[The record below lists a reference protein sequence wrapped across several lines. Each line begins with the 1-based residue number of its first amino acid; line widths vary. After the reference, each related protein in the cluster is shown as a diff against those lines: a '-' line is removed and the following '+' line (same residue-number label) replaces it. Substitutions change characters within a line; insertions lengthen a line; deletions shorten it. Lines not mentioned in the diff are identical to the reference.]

1 MDLEHLNEIHMKVL
15 KFGGTS
21 VGTSDS
27 IKKVSAIIANEAK
40 EERVIVVVSAM
51 SQVTNKL
58 LAASDLA
65 ANGDNSYKEIVKEIE
80 AKHFDAVR
88 SLISIDEQSGVI
100 ATIKVLL
107 NQLEDIL
114 SGVYL
119 VQELSPKTSD
129 FVVSFGESLSSI
141 LVSKVLDAELVDSKR
156 LILTDDQHGG
166 ASVQYDVTYKN
177 IKEYFERSSSQIFV
191 APGFVASTQA
201 GITSTLGRGG
211 SDFSAALF
219 ASGVEASEVQIWTDV
234 SGMYTAD
241 PRKVKAAFPVK
252 FASYKE
258 AMELS
263 HFGAKV
269 IYPPTI
275 LPVYKKGIPLKIKNT
290 FAPEDQGTLITASAD
305 EGMPIKG
312 ISSIDQI
319 ALASLS
325 GSGMIGIPGISARL
339 FGALARAK
347 VNIILITQAS
357 SEHSISFAI
366 VPEDIDDAV
375 DAVREEFAFE
385 IQTGKINSPRMETG
399 LSVIAL
405 VGEKMNGQV
414 NVSGKMFNT
423 LGSNGINMRAIAQ
436 GSSERNIS
444 AVIEEKDV
452 KKALNVLHENH
463 FEGSNKVLN
472 LFVVGVGNVGGE
484 LVNQIKRQQ
493 ATLQEN
499 SNIVVRVAGLA
510 NSRKMLLDESGIALD
525 DWQEQV
531 EASDLPFDKD
541 ELVAQ
546 IAQMNLRNSVFVDC
560 TANYEIAS
568 VYKTALSKNI
578 NVVTANKIACSSD
591 YDLYQELK
599 NICLKNNVKFL
610 YETNVGAG
618 LPVIGTINDLVHSGD
633 RIQKIEATVS
643 GSLNFI
649 FNTYNGENTFH
660 DVVMQ
665 AKTEGYTE
673 PDPRIDLSGV
683 DVKRK
688 ILILIREAGIKME
701 FDDIEV
707 KDILP
712 KACFEVES
720 VEDFFNVL
728 SNDEATFRAM
738 VNEAQAENRKLRV
751 IAKFEN
757 GKATVELQ
765 AVDSSHPFYNL
776 QGTDNTVALYTDRYV
791 AQPMVIQGAG
801 AGAGVT
807 AAGVFADIVRIA
819 NY

>member
-1 MDLEHLNEIHMKVL
+1 MKVL

-27 IKKVSAIIANEAK
+27 IKKVAAIVANAAK
-40 EERVIVVVSAM
+40 DERVIVVVSAM

-58 LAASDLA
+58 LTASGLA
-65 ANGDNSYKEIVKEIE
+65 ANGDESYKEISKEIE
-80 AKHFDAVR
+80 SKHFDAIRELVP
-88 SLISIDEQSGVI
+88 IDHQSGVI
-100 ATIKVLL
+100 ANIKVLL
-107 NQLEDIL
+107 NQLDDIL
-114 SGVYL
+114 NGVYL

-141 LVSKVLDAELVDSKR
+141 IVSKALNAELADSR
-156 LILTDDQHGG
+156 NLIITNAEYGG
-166 ASVQYDVTYKN
+166 AKVIYDTTYKK
-177 IKEYFERSSSQIFV
+177 IKQFFEASSSQVFV
-191 APGFVASTQA
+191 APGFVASTEE

-211 SDFSAALF
+211 SDFSAALY
-219 ASGVEASEVQIWTDV
+219 ASGVDASELQIWTDV

-312 ISSIDQI
+312 ISSIDKI

-325 GSGMIGIPGISARL
+325 GSGMIGIPGTSARL
-339 FGALARAK
+339 FGALSRAK

-366 VPEDIDDAV
+366 APEDIDLAV
-375 DAVREEFAFE
+375 DAVKEEFIFE
-385 IQTGKINSPRMETG
+385 IQTGKINSPRVETG

-405 VGEKMNGQV
+405 VGEKMSGQV

-423 LGSNGINMRAIAQ
+423 LGSNGVNLRAIAQ

-472 LFVVGVGNVGGE
+472 LFIVGVGNVGGT
-484 LVNQIKRQQ
+484 LVEQIKRQQ
-493 ATLQEN
+493 QILQEN
-499 SNIVVRVAGLA
+499 SNIVVRVTGLA
-510 NSRKMLLDESGIALD
+510 NSRKMFLDPQGIDLD
-525 DWQEQV
+525 RWQEKV
-531 EASDLPFDKD
+531 DVFNDVFDKD
-541 ELVAQ
+541 TLIEQISEL
-546 IAQMNLRNSVFVDC
+546 NLRNAVFVDC
-560 TANYEIAS
+560 TANYDIAS
-568 VYKTALSKNI
+568 VYKKALSNNI

-591 YDLYQELK
+591 YELYQELK
-599 NICLKNNVKFL
+599 AICLKNNVKFL

-633 RIQKIEATVS
+633 RIKKIEATVS

-649 FNTYNGENTFH
+649 FNTYDGKNTFH

-665 AKTEGYTE
+665 AKSEGYTE

-688 ILILIREAGIKME
+688 ILILVREAGIKME

-712 KACFEVES
+712 KACFDVES
-720 VEDFFNVL
+720 VDDFFEVL
-728 SNDEATFRAM
+728 KNDELIFQKM
-738 VNEAQAENRKLRV
+738 VGDAQAETRKLRV
-751 IAKFEN
+751 IAKFED
-757 GKATVELQ
+757 GKASVELQ

-791 AQPMVIQGAG
+791 SQPMVIQGAG

>member
-1 MDLEHLNEIHMKVL
+1 MKVL

-21 VGTSDS
+21 VGTAES
-27 IKKVSAIIANEAK
+27 IKKVKDIIANEAK
-40 EERVIVVVSAM
+40 DDRVIVVVSAM
-51 SQVTNKL
+51 TQVTNKL
-58 LAASDLA
+58 LAASQLA
-65 ANGDNSYKEIVKEIE
+65 ENGDESYKEIIKEIE
-80 AKHFDAVR
+80 NKHFDAIRELVT
-88 SLISIDEQSGVI
+88 IDQQSGVI
-100 ATIKVLL
+100 ANVKVLL

-114 SGVYL
+114 NGVYL
-119 VQELSPKTSD
+119 VRELSPKTSD
-129 FVVSFGESLSSI
+129 CVVSFGESLSSI
-141 LVSKVLDAELVDSKR
+141 ILSKSIGAELVDSKA
-156 LILTDDQHGG
+156 LISTNTEHGG
-166 ASVQYDVTYKN
+166 ASVLYDITYKK
-177 IKEYFERSSSQIFV
+177 IQEFFQSSTSNVFV
-191 APGFVASTQA
+191 APGFVASTEE
-201 GITSTLGRGG
+201 GVTSTLGRGG
-211 SDFSAALF
+211 SDFSAALY
-219 ASGVEASEVQIWTDV
+219 AAGSDAAELQIWTDV

-241 PRKVKAAFPVK
+241 PRKVKSAFPVK

-290 FAPEDQGTLITASAD
+290 FSPEDQGTLITASAD

-312 ISSIDQI
+312 ISSIDKI

-339 FGALARAK
+339 FSALSRAK

-366 VPEDIDDAV
+366 NPEDIIIAV
-375 DAVREEFAFE
+375 DAVKEEFAFE
-385 IQTGKINSPRMETG
+385 IQTGKINSPRVETG

-405 VGEKMNGQV
+405 VGEKMSGQV

-423 LGSNGINMRAIAQ
+423 LGSNGVNMRAIAQ

-472 LFVVGVGNVGGE
+472 LFVVGVGNVGGT
-484 LVNQIKRQQ
+484 LVEQIKQQ
-493 ATLQEN
+493 QKVLQEN
-499 SNIVVRVAGLA
+499 SNIVVRVTGLA
-510 NSRKMLLDESGIALD
+510 NSKKMLLNPEGIDLD
-525 DWQEQV
+525 GWQEKV
-531 EASDLPFDKD
+531 EDSSEIFEKEALIQQIS
-541 ELVAQ
+541 EL
-546 IAQMNLRNSVFVDC
+546 NLRNSVFVDC

-568 VYKTALSKNI
+568 VYKTALENNI

-591 YDLYQELK
+591 YELYQELK
-599 NICLKNNVKFL
+599 SICLKNNVKFL

-633 RIQKIEATVS
+633 KIQKIEATVS

-649 FNTYNGENTFH
+649 FNTYDGKNTFH

-688 ILILIREAGIKME
+688 ILILVREAGIKME

-712 KACFEVES
+712 KACFEVDS
-720 VEDFFNVL
+720 VEDFFNL
-728 SNDEATFRAM
+728 LKNDEPTFQEM
-738 VNEAQAENRKLRV
+738 VGNAQSEGRKLRV
-751 IAKFEN
+751 IAKYED

-765 AVDSSHPFYNL
+765 AVDSTHPFYNL

-791 AQPMVIQGAG
+791 SQPMVIQGAG

>member
-1 MDLEHLNEIHMKVL
+1 MKVL

-21 VGTSDS
+21 VGTANS
-27 IKKVSAIIANEAK
+27 IKKVKEIISNESTK
-40 EERVIVVVSAM
+40 DNVIVVVSAM
-51 SQVTNKL
+51 TQVTNNL
-58 LAASDLA
+58 LFASNLAAD
-65 ANGDNSYKEIVKEIE
+65 GDETYKELVKEIE
-80 AKHFDAVR
+80 NKHFDTIR
-88 SLISIDEQSGVI
+88 ELISIDQQSSVI

-114 SGVYL
+114 NGVYL
-119 VQELSPKTSD
+119 VRELSPKTSD
-129 FVVSFGESLSSI
+129 YIVSFGESLSSI
-141 LVSKVLDAELVDSKR
+141 IISQTIGAELIDSKS
-156 LILTDDQHGG
+156 IIVTNNEHGG
-166 ASVQYDVTYKN
+166 ATVIIEKTYENIQNFLQSKN
-177 IKEYFERSSSQIFV
+177 SKVFV
-191 APGFVASTQA
+191 APGFVSSAENGVT
-201 GITSTLGRGG
+201 TNLGRGG

-219 ASGVEASEVQIWTDV
+219 AAGSNALELQIWTDV

-290 FAPEDQGTLITASAD
+290 FAPEDQGTLVTASAD

-312 ISSIDQI
+312 ISSIDKI

-339 FGALARAK
+339 FGALSKAK
-347 VNIILITQAS
+347 VNVILITQGS

-366 VPEDIDDAV
+366 SPSDINIAV
-375 DAVREEFAFE
+375 ASVKDEFYFE
-385 IQTGKINSPRMETG
+385 IQTGKINSPRVETG

-405 VGEKMNGQV
+405 VGEKMSGQV

-423 LGSNGINMRAIAQ
+423 LGSNGVNIRAIAQ

-472 LFVVGVGNVGGE
+472 LFVVGVGNVGGT
-484 LVNQIKRQQ
+484 LVEQVKQQ
-493 ATLQEN
+493 QKVLQEN
-499 SNIVVRVAGLA
+499 SNIVVRVTGLA
-510 NSRKMLLDESGIALD
+510 NSKKMLLDPEGINLDGWQNKVEDSSQDFQKEALI
-525 DWQEQV
+525 QQIT
-531 EASDLPFDKD
+531 
-541 ELVAQ
+541 EL
-546 IAQMNLRNSVFVDC
+546 NLRNSVFVDC

-568 VYKTALSKNI
+568 VYKIALENNI

-591 YDLYQELK
+591 YESYQELK
-599 NICLKNNVKFL
+599 AICLKNNVKFL

-633 RIQKIEATVS
+633 KIQKIEATVS

-649 FNTYNGENTFH
+649 FNTYDGKNTFH

-688 ILILIREAGIKME
+688 ILILVREAGIKME

-712 KACFEVES
+712 KACFEVDS
-720 VEDFFNVL
+720 VEDFFDLL
-728 SNDEATFRAM
+728 SNDESTFQEM
-738 VNEAQAENRKLRV
+738 VGNAQSEARKLRV
-751 IAKFEN
+751 IARYED

-765 AVDSSHPFYNL
+765 AVDSNHPFYNL

-791 AQPMVIQGAG
+791 SQPMVIQGAG

>member
-1 MDLEHLNEIHMKVL
+1 MKVL

-21 VGTSDS
+21 VGTAKS
-27 IKKVSAIIANEAK
+27 IKKVKDIIANEAK
-40 EERVIVVVSAM
+40 SDRIIVVVSAM

-58 LAASDLA
+58 LVASELA
-65 ANGDNSYKEIVKEIE
+65 AGGDDSYKEIIREIE
-80 AKHFDAVR
+80 HKHFEAIRELVE
-88 SLISIDEQSGVI
+88 IDQQSGVI
-100 ATIKVLL
+100 ANVKVLL

-114 SGVYL
+114 NGVYL
-119 VQELSPKTSD
+119 VRELSSKTSD
-129 FVVSFGESLSSI
+129 YILSFGESLSSI
-141 LVSKVLDAELVDSKR
+141 LLSKSIGAELVDSKS
-156 LILTDDQHGG
+156 LISTNTEHGE
-166 ASVQYDVTYKN
+166 ATVLFDKTYKN
-177 IKEYFERSSSQIFV
+177 IHEFFESSNSNVFV
-191 APGFVASTQA
+191 APGFIASTEE
-201 GITSTLGRGG
+201 GVTSTLGRGG
-211 SDFSAALF
+211 SDFSAALY
-219 ASGVEASEVQIWTDV
+219 AAGSNAVELQIWTDV

-241 PRKVKAAFPVK
+241 PRKVKSAFPVK

-275 LPVYKKGIPLKIKNT
+275 LPVYKKGIPIKIKNT
-290 FAPEDQGTLITASAD
+290 FAPEEQGTLITSSAD

-312 ISSIDQI
+312 ISSIDKI

-339 FGALARAK
+339 FGALSRAK
-347 VNIILITQAS
+347 VNVILITQAS

-366 VPEDIDDAV
+366 SPDDINNAV
-375 DAVREEFAFE
+375 DAVQEEFVFE
-385 IQTGKINSPRMETG
+385 IQTGKINSPRVETG

-405 VGEKMNGQV
+405 VGEKMSGQV

-423 LGSNGINMRAIAQ
+423 LGSNGVNIRAIAQ

-472 LFVVGVGNVGGE
+472 LFVVGVGNVGGT
-484 LVNQIKRQQ
+484 LVDQIKHQQ
-493 ATLQEN
+493 KVLQEY
-499 SNIVVRVAGLA
+499 SNIVIRVAGLA
-510 NSRKMLLDESGIALD
+510 NSKKMFLDSDGIDLEG
-525 DWQEQV
+525 WQEKV
-531 EASDLPFDKD
+531 EGSSDVFQKESLIKRIT
-541 ELVAQ
+541 EL
-546 IAQMNLRNSVFVDC
+546 NLRNSVLVDC
-560 TANYEIAS
+560 TANYEIAA
-568 VYKTALSKNI
+568 VYKTALENNI

-591 YDLYQELK
+591 YDLYQDLK
-599 NICLKNNVKFL
+599 AICLKNNVKFL

-649 FNTYNGENTFH
+649 FNTYDGHNTFH

-688 ILILIREAGIKME
+688 ILILVREAGIKME
-701 FDDIEV
+701 FDEIEV
-707 KDILP
+707 KEILP
-712 KACFEVES
+712 KACFEVDT
-720 VEDFFNVL
+720 VEDFFRSL
-728 SNDEATFRAM
+728 KNDESIFQKM
-738 VNEAQAENRKLRV
+738 VRDAQSEDRKLRV
-751 IAKFEN
+751 IAKYEDGN
-757 GKATVELQ
+757 ASVELQ
-765 AVDSSHPFYNL
+765 AVDSTHPFYNL

-791 AQPMVIQGAG
+791 SQPMVIQGAG

>member
-1 MDLEHLNEIHMKVL
+1 MKVL

-27 IKKVSAIIANEAK
+27 IKKVAAIVADAAK
-40 EERVIVVVSAM
+40 DERVIVVVSAM

-58 LAASDLA
+58 LTASGLA
-65 ANGDNSYKEIVKEIE
+65 ANGDESYKGISKEIE
-80 AKHFDAVR
+80 SKHFNAIRELVP
-88 SLISIDEQSGVI
+88 IDHQSGVI
-100 ATIKVLL
+100 ANIKVLL
-107 NQLEDIL
+107 NQLDDIL
-114 SGVYL
+114 NGVYL

-141 LVSKVLDAELVDSKR
+141 IVSKALNAELADSR
-156 LILTDDQHGG
+156 NLIITNAEHGG
-166 ASVQYDVTYKN
+166 AKVIYDTTYKK
-177 IKEYFERSSSQIFV
+177 IKQFFEASSSQVFV
-191 APGFVASTQA
+191 APGFVASTED

-211 SDFSAALF
+211 SDFSAALY
-219 ASGVEASEVQIWTDV
+219 ASGVDASELQIWTDV

-312 ISSIDQI
+312 ISSIDKI

-325 GSGMIGIPGISARL
+325 GSGMIGIPGTSARL
-339 FGALARAK
+339 FGALSRAK

-366 VPEDIDDAV
+366 APEDIDLAV
-375 DAVREEFAFE
+375 DAVKEEFIFE
-385 IQTGKINSPRMETG
+385 IQTGKINSPRVETG

-405 VGEKMNGQV
+405 VGEKMSGQV

-423 LGSNGINMRAIAQ
+423 LGSNGVNLRAIAQ

-472 LFVVGVGNVGGE
+472 LFIVGVGNVGGT
-484 LVNQIKRQQ
+484 LVEQIKQQ
-493 ATLQEN
+493 QQILQEN
-499 SNIVVRVAGLA
+499 SNIVVRVTGLA
-510 NSRKMLLDESGIALD
+510 NSRKMLLDPQGIDLD
-525 DWQEQV
+525 GWQEKV
-531 EASDLPFDKD
+531 DASNDIFDKD
-541 ELVAQ
+541 TLIEQISEL
-546 IAQMNLRNSVFVDC
+546 NLRNAVFVDC
-560 TANYEIAS
+560 TANYDIAS
-568 VYKTALSKNI
+568 VYKKALSNNI

-591 YDLYQELK
+591 YELYKELK
-599 NICLKNNVKFL
+599 AICLKNNVKFL

-633 RIQKIEATVS
+633 RIKKIEATVS

-649 FNTYNGENTFH
+649 FNTYDGNNTFH

-665 AKTEGYTE
+665 AKSEGYTE

-688 ILILIREAGIKME
+688 ILILVREAGIKME

-712 KACFEVES
+712 KACFDVES
-720 VEDFFNVL
+720 VDDFFEVL
-728 SNDEATFRAM
+728 KNDELIFQKM
-738 VNEAQAENRKLRV
+738 VGDAQAETRKLRV
-751 IAKFEN
+751 IAKFED
-757 GKATVELQ
+757 GKASVELQ

-791 AQPMVIQGAG
+791 SQPMVIQGAG

>member
-1 MDLEHLNEIHMKVL
+1 MKVL

-21 VGTSDS
+21 VGTANS
-27 IKKVSAIIANEAK
+27 IKKVRSIIVNESIND
-40 EERVIVVVSAM
+40 RVIVVVSAM
-51 SQVTNKL
+51 TQVTNKL
-58 LAASDLA
+58 LAASSLA
-65 ANGDNSYKEIVKEIE
+65 ADGDEAYKKTIQEVEN
-80 AKHFDAVR
+80 KHFDTIRELVA
-88 SLISIDEQSGVI
+88 IDQQSGVI

-114 SGVYL
+114 NGVFL
-119 VQELSPKTSD
+119 VRELSPKTSD
-129 FVVSFGESLSSI
+129 YIVSFGESLSSI
-141 LVSKVLDAELVDSKR
+141 IISKAIGADLVDSKS
-156 LILTDDQHGG
+156 LILTNNEHGG
-166 ASVQYDVTYKN
+166 ASVLYEKTYEKIKN
-177 IKEYFERSSSQIFV
+177 FFESNNSNVFV
-191 APGFVASTQA
+191 APGFVASTE
-201 GITSTLGRGG
+201 GGVTSTLGRGG

-219 ASGVEASEVQIWTDV
+219 AAGSNAAELQIWTDV
-234 SGMYTAD
+234 SGMFTAD
-241 PRKVKAAFPVK
+241 PRKVKSAFPVK

-269 IYPPTI
+269 IYPPSI

-290 FAPEDQGTLITASAD
+290 FAPEDQGTLITESAD

-312 ISSIDQI
+312 ISSIDKI

-339 FGALARAK
+339 FSALSRAK

-366 VPEDIDDAV
+366 SPDDISVAV
-375 DAVREEFAFE
+375 DAVKEEFIFE
-385 IQTGKINSPRMETG
+385 IQTGKINTPRVETG

-405 VGEKMNGQV
+405 VGEKMSGQV

-423 LGSNGINMRAIAQ
+423 LGSNGVNIRAIAQ

-444 AVIEEKDV
+444 AVIEEKHV

-472 LFVVGVGNVGGE
+472 LFVVGVGNVGGT
-484 LVNQIKRQQ
+484 LVDQIKQQ
-493 ATLQEN
+493 QKVLQEN
-499 SNIVVRVAGLA
+499 SNIVVRVTGLA
-510 NSRKMLLDESGIALD
+510 NSKKMLLDAEGIDLD
-525 DWQEQV
+525 SWQNKV
-531 EASDLPFDKD
+531 DTASEVFQKEVLIK
-541 ELVAQ
+541 Q
-546 IAQMNLRNSVFVDC
+546 IAELNLRNSVFVDC

-568 VYKTALSKNI
+568 VYKTALENNI

-599 NICLKNNVKFL
+599 AICLKNNVKFL

-618 LPVIGTINDLVHSGD
+618 LPVIGTINDLVNSGD

-649 FNTYNGENTFH
+649 FNTYDGKNTFH
-660 DVVMQ
+660 DVVKD
-665 AKTEGYTE
+665 AKKEGYTE

-688 ILILIREAGIKME
+688 ILILVREAGIKME
-701 FDDIEV
+701 FDEIEV

-712 KACFEVES
+712 KAFFEVET
-720 VEDFFNVL
+720 VEDFFEL
-728 SNDEATFRAM
+728 LKNDEATFREM
-738 VNEAQAENRKLRV
+738 VGNAQLEQKKLIV
-751 IAKFEN
+751 IAKYEN
-757 GKATVELQ
+757 GKATVELE

-776 QGTDNTVALYTDRYV
+776 QGTDNTVALYTNRYIS
-791 AQPMVIQGAG
+791 QPMVIQGAG

>member
-1 MDLEHLNEIHMKVL
+1 MKVL

-21 VGTSDS
+21 VGTADS
-27 IKKVSAIIANEAK
+27 IKQVAKIVEQESKNE
-40 EERVIVVVSAM
+40 RIIVVVSAM

-58 LAASDLA
+58 LNASSLA
-65 ANGDNSYKEIVKEIE
+65 AAGDESYKNILKEIE
-80 AKHFDAVR
+80 EKHFEAVR
-88 SLISIDEQSGVI
+88 SLVAIDHQSGVI
-100 ATIKVLL
+100 ANVKVLL
-107 NQLEDIL
+107 NQLEDVL
-114 SGVYL
+114 TGVFL
-119 VQELSPKTSD
+119 VQELSAKTSD
-129 FVVSFGESLSSI
+129 FVVSFGEQLSSI
-141 LVSKVLDAELVDSKR
+141 LVSNALQAELVDSR
-156 LILTDDQHGG
+156 SLIKTDEVFGG
-166 ASVQYDVTYKN
+166 ANVLLDVTYKN
-177 IKEYFERSSSQIFV
+177 IHHFFETGAEQVYV
-191 APGFVASTQA
+191 APGFVASTEK
-201 GITSTLGRGG
+201 GVTSTLGRGG
-211 SDFSAALF
+211 SDYTAALY
-219 ASGVEASEVQIWTDV
+219 AAATKASELQIWTDV
-234 SGMYTAD
+234 SGMMTAD

-275 LPVYKKGIPLKIKNT
+275 LPVYKQGIPLKIKNT
-290 FAPEDQGTLITASAD
+290 FAPEDPGTLITASAD

-312 ISSIDQI
+312 ISSIDEI

-339 FGALARAK
+339 FSALSRAH

-366 VPEDIDDAV
+366 SPNDVETAV
-375 DAVREEFAFE
+375 QAVQDEFMFE
-385 IQTGKINSPRMETG
+385 IQTGKINSPRVETG
-399 LSVIAL
+399 LSIIAL
-405 VGEKMNGQV
+405 VGEKMSGQV

-423 LGSNGINMRAIAQ
+423 LGSNGINIRAIAQ

-444 AVIEEKDV
+444 AVIEAKDV
-452 KKALNVLHENH
+452 EKALNVLHENH

-472 LFVVGVGNVGGE
+472 VFVVGVGNVGGT
-484 LVNQIKRQQ
+484 LVEQLKQQ
-493 ATLQEN
+493 QEVLMQN
-499 SNIVVRVAGLA
+499 AHIDIRVCGLA
-510 NSRKMLLDESGIALD
+510 NSRKMLLQPEGINLMNWESD
-525 DWQEQV
+525 V
-531 EASDLPFDKD
+531 EESDLDFDKD
-541 ELVAQ
+541 ALVDA
-546 IAQMNLRNSVFVDC
+546 MSDLNLRNSVFVDC
-560 TANYEIAS
+560 TANYDIAS
-568 VYKTALSKNI
+568 VYKKALSKNI

-599 NICLKNNVKFL
+599 RICLKNNVKFL

-633 RIQKIEATVS
+633 RIRKIEATVS

-688 ILILIREAGIKME
+688 ILILVREAGIKME
-701 FDDIEV
+701 FDDIVV

-712 KACFEVES
+712 KACFEVDTVDE
-720 VEDFFNVL
+720 FFAVL
-728 SNDEATFRAM
+728 KKDEAIFRKM
-738 VNEAQAENRKLRV
+738 VTDAQAEKRKLRV
-751 IAKFEN
+751 IAKFED
-757 GKATVELQ
+757 GEASVELQ
-765 AVDSSHPFYNL
+765 AVDASHPFYNL

-819 NY
+819 NF

>member
-1 MDLEHLNEIHMKVL
+1 MKVL

-21 VGTSDS
+21 VGTADS

-141 LVSKVLDAELVDSKR
+141 LVSKVLDSELVDSKR

>member
-1 MDLEHLNEIHMKVL
+1 MKVL

-21 VGTSDS
+21 VGTADS

-166 ASVQYDVTYKN
+166 ALVQYDVTYKN

-728 SNDEATFRAM
+728 SNDEASFRAM

>member
-1 MDLEHLNEIHMKVL
+1 MKVL

-166 ASVQYDVTYKN
+166 ALVQYDVTYKN

-385 IQTGKINSPRMETG
+385 IQTGKINVSNADLNFFSKFIKEFSKDMPFFYG
-399 LSVIAL
+399 LFSI
-405 VGEKMNGQV
+405 
-414 NVSGKMFNT
+414 MFAIL
-423 LGSNGINMRAIAQ
+423 LGIGAAFIR
-436 GSSERNIS
+436 R
-444 AVIEEKDV
+444 
-452 KKALNVLHENH
+452 
-463 FEGSNKVLN
+463 F
-472 LFVVGVGNVGGE
+472 
-484 LVNQIKRQQ
+484 
-493 ATLQEN
+493 
-499 SNIVVRVAGLA
+499 
-510 NSRKMLLDESGIALD
+510 
-525 DWQEQV
+525 
-531 EASDLPFDKD
+531 AS
-541 ELVAQ
+541 
-546 IAQMNLRNSVFVDC
+546 NLRKQYFN
-560 TANYEIAS
+560 
-568 VYKTALSKNI
+568 KTAK
-578 NVVTANKIACSSD
+578 
-591 YDLYQELK
+591 
-599 NICLKNNVKFL
+599 
-610 YETNVGAG
+610 
-618 LPVIGTINDLVHSGD
+618 
-633 RIQKIEATVS
+633 
-643 GSLNFI
+643 
-649 FNTYNGENTFH
+649 
-660 DVVMQ
+660 
-665 AKTEGYTE
+665 
-673 PDPRIDLSGV
+673 
-683 DVKRK
+683 
-688 ILILIREAGIKME
+688 
-701 FDDIEV
+701 
-707 KDILP
+707 
-712 KACFEVES
+712 
-720 VEDFFNVL
+720 
-728 SNDEATFRAM
+728 
-738 VNEAQAENRKLRV
+738 
-751 IAKFEN
+751 
-757 GKATVELQ
+757 
-765 AVDSSHPFYNL
+765 
-776 QGTDNTVALYTDRYV
+776 
-791 AQPMVIQGAG
+791 
-801 AGAGVT
+801 
-807 AAGVFADIVRIA
+807 
-819 NY
+819 

>member
-633 RIQKIEATVS
+633 E
-643 GSLNFI
+643 
-649 FNTYNGENTFH
+649 
-660 DVVMQ
+660 
-665 AKTEGYTE
+665 
-673 PDPRIDLSGV
+673 
-683 DVKRK
+683 
-688 ILILIREAGIKME
+688 
-701 FDDIEV
+701 
-707 KDILP
+707 
-712 KACFEVES
+712 
-720 VEDFFNVL
+720 
-728 SNDEATFRAM
+728 
-738 VNEAQAENRKLRV
+738 
-751 IAKFEN
+751 
-757 GKATVELQ
+757 
-765 AVDSSHPFYNL
+765 
-776 QGTDNTVALYTDRYV
+776 
-791 AQPMVIQGAG
+791 
-801 AGAGVT
+801 
-807 AAGVFADIVRIA
+807 
-819 NY
+819 

>member
-1 MDLEHLNEIHMKVL
+1 MRVL

-21 VGTSDS
+21 VGTA
-27 IKKVSAIIANEAK
+27 SAIQQVSKIVEQEAK
-40 EERVIVVVSAM
+40 TERVIVVVSAM
-51 SQVTNKL
+51 SQVTNRL
-58 LAASDLA
+58 LEASDLA
-65 ANGDNSYKEIVKEIE
+65 ANGDESYKEIIKAIEI
-80 AKHFDAVR
+80 KHFDAIRELVA
-88 SLISIDEQSGVI
+88 IDQQSGVI
-100 ATIKVLL
+100 ANVKVLL
-107 NQLEDIL
+107 NQLEDVL
-114 SGVYL
+114 NGVFL
-119 VQELSPKTSD
+119 VRELSPKTSD
-129 FVVSFGESLSSI
+129 FVVSFGEQLSSL
-141 LVSKVLDAELVDSKR
+141 LVSNAMGAELVDSR
-156 LILTDDQHGG
+156 QLIKTDTVYGG
-166 ASVQYDVTYKN
+166 ASVLLDETYAN
-177 IKEYFERSSSQIFV
+177 IKHFFEANEANVFV
-191 APGFVASTQA
+191 APGFVASTSE
-201 GITSTLGRGG
+201 GVTSTLGRGG
-211 SDFSAALF
+211 SDYSAALY
-219 ASGVEASEVQIWTDV
+219 AAGVEASELQIWTDV
-234 SGMYTAD
+234 SGMMTAD
-241 PRKVKAAFPVK
+241 PRKVKSAFPVK

-275 LPVYKKGIPLKIKNT
+275 LPVYKRGIPLKIKNT
-290 FAPEDQGTLITASAD
+290 FAPDDQGTLITASAD

-312 ISSIDQI
+312 ISSIDKI

-325 GSGMIGIPGISARL
+325 GSGMIGIPGTSARL
-339 FGALARAK
+339 FGALSRAK

-366 VPEDIDDAV
+366 NPDDIEIAV
-375 DAVREEFAFE
+375 NAVKDEFAFE
-385 IQTGKINSPRMETG
+385 IQTGKINSPRVETG

-405 VGEKMNGQV
+405 VGEKMSGQV

-423 LGSNGINMRAIAQ
+423 LGSNGVNIRAIAQ

-452 KKALNVLHENH
+452 SKALNVLHENH

-472 LFVVGVGNVGGE
+472 LFVVGVGNVGGT
-484 LVNQIKRQQ
+484 LVEQIKQQ
-493 ATLQEN
+493 QSVLLEN
-499 SNIVVRVAGLA
+499 SHIDIRVAGLA
-510 NSRKMLLDESGIALD
+510 NSRKMLLNEDGVDLG
-525 DWQEQV
+525 DWQNQV
-531 EASDLPFDKD
+531 EASEEVFDKD
-541 ELVAQ
+541 ALIKRIKEL
-546 IAQMNLRNSVFVDC
+546 NLRNAVLVDC

-568 VYKTALSKNI
+568 IYKSALSNNI

-591 YDLYQELK
+591 YASYQELK
-599 NICLKNNVKFL
+599 TICLKNNVKFL

-633 RIQKIEATVS
+633 RIRKIEATVS
-643 GSLNFI
+643 GSLNYI
-649 FNTYNGENTFH
+649 FNTYDGTNTFH
-660 DVVMQ
+660 DVVME

-707 KDILP
+707 KDIIP

-720 VEDFFNVL
+720 VEDFFGVL
-728 SNDEATFRAM
+728 KNDEATFKAM
-738 VNEAQAENRKLRV
+738 LDEAQSVNKKLRV

-757 GKATVELQ
+757 GKAFVELV
-765 AVDSSHPFYNL
+765 AVDSTHPFYNL

>member
-1 MDLEHLNEIHMKVL
+1 MKVL

-21 VGTSDS
+21 VGTANS
-27 IKKVSAIIANEAK
+27 IKKVKEIISNESTK
-40 EERVIVVVSAM
+40 DNVIVVVSAM
-51 SQVTNKL
+51 TQVTNKL
-58 LAASDLA
+58 LFASNLA
-65 ANGDNSYKEIVKEIE
+65 ADGDETYKELIKEIE
-80 AKHFDAVR
+80 NKHFDTIR
-88 SLISIDEQSGVI
+88 ELISIDQQSSVI

-114 SGVYL
+114 NGVYL
-119 VQELSPKTSD
+119 VRELSPKTSD
-129 FVVSFGESLSSI
+129 YIVSFGESLSSI
-141 LVSKVLDAELVDSKR
+141 IISQTIGAELIDSKS
-156 LILTDDQHGG
+156 IIVTNNEHGG
-166 ASVQYDVTYKN
+166 ATVIIEKTYENIQNFLQSKN
-177 IKEYFERSSSQIFV
+177 SKVFV
-191 APGFVASTQA
+191 APGFVSSAENGVT
-201 GITSTLGRGG
+201 TNLGRGG

-219 ASGVEASEVQIWTDV
+219 AAGSNALELQIWTDV

-290 FAPEDQGTLITASAD
+290 FAPEDQGTLVTASAD

-312 ISSIDQI
+312 ISSIDKI

-339 FGALARAK
+339 FGALSKAK
-347 VNIILITQAS
+347 VNVILITQGS

-366 VPEDIDDAV
+366 SPSDINIAV
-375 DAVREEFAFE
+375 ASVKDEFYFE
-385 IQTGKINSPRMETG
+385 IQTGKINSPRVETG

-405 VGEKMNGQV
+405 VGEKMSGQV

-423 LGSNGINMRAIAQ
+423 LGSNGVNIRAIAQ

-472 LFVVGVGNVGGE
+472 LFVVGVGNVGGT
-484 LVNQIKRQQ
+484 LVEQVKQQ
-493 ATLQEN
+493 QKVLQEN
-499 SNIVVRVAGLA
+499 SNIVVRVTGLA
-510 NSRKMLLDESGIALD
+510 NSKKMLLDPEGINLDGWQNKVEDSSQDFQKEALI
-525 DWQEQV
+525 QQIT
-531 EASDLPFDKD
+531 
-541 ELVAQ
+541 EL
-546 IAQMNLRNSVFVDC
+546 NLRNSVFVDC

-568 VYKTALSKNI
+568 VYKIALENNI

-591 YDLYQELK
+591 YESYQELK
-599 NICLKNNVKFL
+599 AICLKNNVKFL

-633 RIQKIEATVS
+633 KIQKIEATVS

-649 FNTYNGENTFH
+649 FNTYDGKNTFH

-688 ILILIREAGIKME
+688 ILILVREAGIKME

-712 KACFEVES
+712 KACFEVDS
-720 VEDFFNVL
+720 VEDFFDLL
-728 SNDEATFRAM
+728 SNDESTFQEM
-738 VNEAQAENRKLRV
+738 VGNAQSEARKLRV
-751 IAKFEN
+751 IARYED

-765 AVDSSHPFYNL
+765 AVDSNHPFYNL

-791 AQPMVIQGAG
+791 SQPMVIQGAG

>member
-1 MDLEHLNEIHMKVL
+1 MKVL

-21 VGTSDS
+21 VGTANS
-27 IKKVSAIIANEAK
+27 IKKVKEIISNESTK
-40 EERVIVVVSAM
+40 DNVIVVVSAM
-51 SQVTNKL
+51 TQVTNNL
-58 LAASDLA
+58 LFASNLAAD
-65 ANGDNSYKEIVKEIE
+65 GDETYKELIKEIE
-80 AKHFDAVR
+80 NKHFDTIR
-88 SLISIDEQSGVI
+88 ELISIDQQSSVI

-114 SGVYL
+114 NGVYL
-119 VQELSPKTSD
+119 VRELSPKTSD
-129 FVVSFGESLSSI
+129 YIASFGEFLSSI
-141 LVSKVLDAELVDSKR
+141 IISQTIGAELIDSKS
-156 LILTDDQHGG
+156 IIVTNNEHGG
-166 ASVQYDVTYKN
+166 ATVIIEKTYENIQNFLQSKN
-177 IKEYFERSSSQIFV
+177 SKVFV
-191 APGFVASTQA
+191 APGFVSSAENGVT
-201 GITSTLGRGG
+201 TNLGRGG

-219 ASGVEASEVQIWTDV
+219 AAGSNALELQIWTDV

-290 FAPEDQGTLITASAD
+290 FAPEDQGTLVTASAD

-312 ISSIDQI
+312 ISSIDKI

-339 FGALARAK
+339 FGALSKAK
-347 VNIILITQAS
+347 VNVILITQGS

-366 VPEDIDDAV
+366 SPSDINIAV
-375 DAVREEFAFE
+375 ASVKDEFYFE
-385 IQTGKINSPRMETG
+385 IQTGKINSPRVETG

-405 VGEKMNGQV
+405 VGEKMSGQV

-423 LGSNGINMRAIAQ
+423 LGSNGVNIRAIAQ

-472 LFVVGVGNVGGE
+472 LFVVGVGNVGGT
-484 LVNQIKRQQ
+484 LVEQVKQQ
-493 ATLQEN
+493 QKVLQEN
-499 SNIVVRVAGLA
+499 SNIVVRVTGLA
-510 NSRKMLLDESGIALD
+510 NSKKMLLHPEGINLDGWQNKVEDSSQDFQKEALI
-525 DWQEQV
+525 QQIT
-531 EASDLPFDKD
+531 
-541 ELVAQ
+541 EL
-546 IAQMNLRNSVFVDC
+546 NLRNSVFVDC

-568 VYKTALSKNI
+568 VYKIALENNI

-591 YDLYQELK
+591 YESYQELK
-599 NICLKNNVKFL
+599 AICLKNNVNFL

-633 RIQKIEATVS
+633 KIQKIEATVS

-649 FNTYNGENTFH
+649 FNTYDGKNTFH

-688 ILILIREAGIKME
+688 ILILVREAGIKME

-712 KACFEVES
+712 KACFEVDS
-720 VEDFFNVL
+720 VEDFFDLL
-728 SNDEATFRAM
+728 SNDESTFQEM
-738 VNEAQAENRKLRV
+738 VGNAQSEARKLRV
-751 IAKFEN
+751 IARYED

-765 AVDSSHPFYNL
+765 AVDSNHPFYNL

-791 AQPMVIQGAG
+791 SQPMVIQGAG

>member
-1 MDLEHLNEIHMKVL
+1 MKVL

-27 IKKVSAIIANEAK
+27 IKKVAAIVANAAK
-40 EERVIVVVSAM
+40 DERVIVVVSAM

-58 LAASDLA
+58 LTASGLA
-65 ANGDNSYKEIVKEIE
+65 ANGDESYKEISKEIE
-80 AKHFDAVR
+80 SKHFDAIRELVP
-88 SLISIDEQSGVI
+88 IDHQSGVI
-100 ATIKVLL
+100 ANIKVLL
-107 NQLEDIL
+107 NQLDDIL
-114 SGVYL
+114 NGVYL

-141 LVSKVLDAELVDSKR
+141 IVSKALNAELADSR
-156 LILTDDQHGG
+156 NLIITNAEYGG
-166 ASVQYDVTYKN
+166 AKVIYDTTYKK
-177 IKEYFERSSSQIFV
+177 IKQFFEASSSQVFV
-191 APGFVASTQA
+191 APGFVASTEE

-211 SDFSAALF
+211 SDFSAALY
-219 ASGVEASEVQIWTDV
+219 ASGVDASELQIWTDV

-312 ISSIDQI
+312 ISSIDKI

-325 GSGMIGIPGISARL
+325 GSGMIGIPGTSARL
-339 FGALARAK
+339 FGALSRAK

-366 VPEDIDDAV
+366 APEDIDLAV
-375 DAVREEFAFE
+375 DAVKEEFIFE
-385 IQTGKINSPRMETG
+385 IQTGKINSPRVETG

-405 VGEKMNGQV
+405 VGEKMSGQV

-423 LGSNGINMRAIAQ
+423 LGSNGVNLRAIAQ

-472 LFVVGVGNVGGE
+472 LFIVGVGNVGGT
-484 LVNQIKRQQ
+484 LVEQIKRQQ
-493 ATLQEN
+493 QILQEN
-499 SNIVVRVAGLA
+499 SNIVVRVTGLA
-510 NSRKMLLDESGIALD
+510 NSRKMFLDPQGIDLD
-525 DWQEQV
+525 RWQEKV
-531 EASDLPFDKD
+531 DVFNDVFDKD
-541 ELVAQ
+541 TLIEQISEL
-546 IAQMNLRNSVFVDC
+546 NLRNAVFVDC
-560 TANYEIAS
+560 TANYDIAS
-568 VYKTALSKNI
+568 VYKKALSNNI

-591 YDLYQELK
+591 YGLYQELK
-599 NICLKNNVKFL
+599 AICLKNNVKFL

-633 RIQKIEATVS
+633 RIKKIEATVS

-649 FNTYNGENTFH
+649 FNTYDGKNTFH

-665 AKTEGYTE
+665 AKSEGYTE

-688 ILILIREAGIKME
+688 ILILVREAGIKME

-712 KACFEVES
+712 KACFDVES
-720 VEDFFNVL
+720 VDDFFEVL
-728 SNDEATFRAM
+728 KNDELIFQKM
-738 VNEAQAENRKLRV
+738 VGDAQAETRKLRV
-751 IAKFEN
+751 IAKFED
-757 GKATVELQ
+757 GKASVELQ

-791 AQPMVIQGAG
+791 SQPMVIQGAG

>member
-1 MDLEHLNEIHMKVL
+1 MKVL

-21 VGTSDS
+21 VGTAES
-27 IKKVSAIIANEAK
+27 IKKVKDIIANEAK
-40 EERVIVVVSAM
+40 DDRVIVVVSAM
-51 SQVTNKL
+51 TQVTNKL
-58 LAASDLA
+58 LAASQLA
-65 ANGDNSYKEIVKEIE
+65 ANGDESYKEIIKGIE
-80 AKHFDAVR
+80 NKHFDAIRELVA
-88 SLISIDEQSGVI
+88 IDQQSGVI
-100 ATIKVLL
+100 ANVKVLL

-114 SGVYL
+114 NGVYL
-119 VQELSPKTSD
+119 VRELSPKTSD
-129 FVVSFGESLSSI
+129 YIVSFGESLSSI
-141 LVSKVLDAELVDSKR
+141 ILSKSIGAELVDSKS
-156 LILTDDQHGG
+156 LISTNTEHGG
-166 ASVQYDVTYKN
+166 ATVLYDRTYKK
-177 IKEYFERSSSQIFV
+177 IHEFFESSKSNVFV
-191 APGFVASTQA
+191 APGFVASTEE

-211 SDFSAALF
+211 SDFSAALY
-219 ASGVEASEVQIWTDV
+219 AAGSNAAELQIWTDV

-241 PRKVKAAFPVK
+241 PRKVKSAFPVK

-312 ISSIDQI
+312 ISSIDKI

-339 FGALARAK
+339 FGALSRAK
-347 VNIILITQAS
+347 VNVILITQAS

-366 VPEDIDDAV
+366 SPEDISIAV
-375 DAVREEFAFE
+375 DAVKEEFAFE
-385 IQTGKINSPRMETG
+385 IQTGKINSPRVETG

-405 VGEKMNGQV
+405 VGEKMSGQV

-423 LGSNGINMRAIAQ
+423 LGSNGVNMRAIAQ

-472 LFVVGVGNVGGE
+472 LFVVGVGNVGGT
-484 LVNQIKRQQ
+484 LVEQVKQQ
-493 ATLQEN
+493 QKVLQEN

-510 NSRKMLLDESGIALD
+510 NSKKMLLDSEGIDLDGWQDKVDNSSEVFQKEALI
-525 DWQEQV
+525 QQI
-531 EASDLPFDKD
+531 S
-541 ELVAQ
+541 EL
-546 IAQMNLRNSVFVDC
+546 NLRNSVFVDC

-568 VYKTALSKNI
+568 VYKTALENNI

-591 YDLYQELK
+591 YELYQELK
-599 NICLKNNVKFL
+599 AICLKNNVKFL

-649 FNTYNGENTFH
+649 FNTYDGNNTFH

-665 AKTEGYTE
+665 AKKEGYTE

-688 ILILIREAGIKME
+688 ILILVREAGIKME

-712 KACFEVES
+712 KACFEVDT
-720 VEDFFNVL
+720 VEDFFEL
-728 SNDEATFRAM
+728 LKNDESTFQKM
-738 VNEAQAENRKLRV
+738 VKNAQSEGRKLRV
-751 IAKFEN
+751 IAKYED

-765 AVDSSHPFYNL
+765 AVDSTHPFYNL

-791 AQPMVIQGAG
+791 SQPMVIQGAG

>member
-1 MDLEHLNEIHMKVL
+1 MKVL

>member
-1 MDLEHLNEIHMKVL
+1 MKVL

-21 VGTSDS
+21 VGTADS
-27 IKKVSAIIANEAK
+27 ITKVSQIVKDESK

-58 LAASDLA
+58 LNASNLA
-65 ANGDNSYKEIVKEIE
+65 ATGDESYKEITKEIE
-80 AKHFDAVR
+80 NKHFDAIRTLVA
-88 SLISIDEQSGVI
+88 IDQQSGVI
-100 ATIKVLL
+100 ANVKVLL
-107 NQLEDIL
+107 NRLEDVL
-114 SGVYL
+114 TGVFL

-129 FVVSFGESLSSI
+129 FIVSFGEQLSSI
-141 LVSKVLDAELVDSKR
+141 IVSQALQAELVDSKS
-156 LILTDDQHGG
+156 LIKTDKTFGG
-166 ASVQYDVTYKN
+166 ATVLHDTTYQN
-177 IKEYFERSSSQIFV
+177 IKEYFSANDAQVFV
-191 APGFVASTQA
+191 APGFVASTEN

-219 ASGVEASEVQIWTDV
+219 ASGVDASELQIWTDV

-241 PRKVKAAFPVK
+241 PRKVKSAFPVK
-252 FASYKE
+252 FASYRE

-275 LPVYKKGIPLKIKNT
+275 SPVYKKGIPLKIKNT
-290 FAPEDQGTLITASAD
+290 FAPQDQGTLITASAD

-312 ISSIDQI
+312 ISSIDKI

-339 FGALARAK
+339 FGALSRAS

-366 VPEDIDDAV
+366 SPDDIDVAV
-375 DAVREEFAFE
+375 EAVKEEFTFE
-385 IQTGKINSPRMETG
+385 IQTGKVNSPRVETG
-399 LSVIAL
+399 LSIVAL
-405 VGEKMNGQV
+405 VGEKMSGQV
-414 NVSGKMFNT
+414 NVSGKMFNA
-423 LGSNGINMRAIAQ
+423 LGSNGVNLRAIAQ

-472 LFVVGVGNVGGE
+472 LFVVGVGNVGGT
-484 LVNQIKRQQ
+484 LIDQIKQQ
-493 ATLQEN
+493 QSILLKNA
-499 SNIVVRVAGLA
+499 NIDVRVVGLA
-510 NSRKMLLDESGIALD
+510 NFRKMLLGDQSIDLN
-525 DWQEQV
+525 DWQSQV
-531 EASDLPFDKD
+531 DAADEVFDKD
-541 ELVAQ
+541 ALIERIKEL
-546 IAQMNLRNSVFVDC
+546 NLRNSVFVDC

-568 VYKTALSKNI
+568 VYKTALSNNV

-591 YDLYQELK
+591 YESYQELK
-599 NICLKNNVKFL
+599 AICLKNNVKFL

-618 LPVIGTINDLVHSGD
+618 LPVIGTINDLVNSGD

-649 FNTYNGENTFH
+649 FNTYDGNNTFH
-660 DVVMQ
+660 DVVMS
-665 AKTEGYTE
+665 AKSEGYTE

-688 ILILIREAGIKME
+688 ILILVREAGIKME
-701 FDDIEV
+701 FEDIEV

-712 KACFEVES
+712 KACFEVDS
-720 VEDFFNVL
+720 VEDFFEVL
-728 SNDEATFRAM
+728 KKDEAIFKKM
-738 VNEAQAENRKLRV
+738 VNDAQAETRKLRV
-751 IAKFEN
+751 IAKFED

-765 AVDSSHPFYNL
+765 AVDSAHPFYNL

-807 AAGVFADIVRIA
+807 AAGVFADIVRLA

>member
-1 MDLEHLNEIHMKVL
+1 MKVL

-27 IKKVSAIIANEAK
+27 IKKVAAIVANAAK
-40 EERVIVVVSAM
+40 DERVIVVVSAM

-58 LAASDLA
+58 LTASGLA
-65 ANGDNSYKEIVKEIE
+65 ANGDESYKEISKEIE
-80 AKHFDAVR
+80 SKHFEAIRELVP
-88 SLISIDEQSGVI
+88 IDHQSGVI
-100 ATIKVLL
+100 ANIKVLL
-107 NQLEDIL
+107 NQLDDIL
-114 SGVYL
+114 NGVYL

-141 LVSKVLDAELVDSKR
+141 IVSKALNAELADSR
-156 LILTDDQHGG
+156 NLIITNAEYGG
-166 ASVQYDVTYKN
+166 AKVIYDTTYKK
-177 IKEYFERSSSQIFV
+177 IKQFFEASSSQVFV
-191 APGFVASTQA
+191 APGFVASTEE

-211 SDFSAALF
+211 SDFSAALY
-219 ASGVEASEVQIWTDV
+219 ASGVDASELQIWTDV

-312 ISSIDQI
+312 ISSIDKI

-325 GSGMIGIPGISARL
+325 GSGMIGIPGTSARL
-339 FGALARAK
+339 FGALSRAK

-366 VPEDIDDAV
+366 APEDIDLAV
-375 DAVREEFAFE
+375 DAVKEEFIFE
-385 IQTGKINSPRMETG
+385 IQTGKINSPRVETG

-405 VGEKMNGQV
+405 VGEKMSGQV

-423 LGSNGINMRAIAQ
+423 LGSNGVNLRAIAQ

-472 LFVVGVGNVGGE
+472 LFIVGVGNVGGT
-484 LVNQIKRQQ
+484 LVEQIKQQ
-493 ATLQEN
+493 QQILQEN
-499 SNIVVRVAGLA
+499 SNIVVRVTGLA
-510 NSRKMLLDESGIALD
+510 NSRKMFLDPQGIDLD
-525 DWQEQV
+525 RWQEKV
-531 EASDLPFDKD
+531 DVSNVVFDKD
-541 ELVAQ
+541 TLIDQISEL
-546 IAQMNLRNSVFVDC
+546 NLRNAVFVDC
-560 TANYEIAS
+560 TANYDIAS
-568 VYKTALSKNI
+568 VYKKALSNNI

-591 YDLYQELK
+591 YELYQELK
-599 NICLKNNVKFL
+599 AICLKNNVKFL

-633 RIQKIEATVS
+633 RIKKIEATVS

-649 FNTYNGENTFH
+649 FNTYDGKNTFH

-665 AKTEGYTE
+665 AKSEGYTE

-688 ILILIREAGIKME
+688 ILILVREAGIKME

-712 KACFEVES
+712 KACFDVES
-720 VEDFFNVL
+720 VDDFFEVL
-728 SNDEATFRAM
+728 KNDELIFQKM
-738 VNEAQAENRKLRV
+738 VGDAQAETRKLRV
-751 IAKFEN
+751 IAKFED
-757 GKATVELQ
+757 GKASVELQ

-791 AQPMVIQGAG
+791 SQPMVIQGAG

>member
-1 MDLEHLNEIHMKVL
+1 MKVL

-27 IKKVSAIIANEAK
+27 IKKVAAIVADAAK
-40 EERVIVVVSAM
+40 DETVIVVVSAM

-58 LAASDLA
+58 LTASGLA
-65 ANGDNSYKEIVKEIE
+65 ANGDESYKGISKEIE
-80 AKHFDAVR
+80 SKHFNAIRELVP
-88 SLISIDEQSGVI
+88 IDHQSGVI
-100 ATIKVLL
+100 ANIKVLL
-107 NQLEDIL
+107 NQLDDIL
-114 SGVYL
+114 NGVYL

-141 LVSKVLDAELVDSKR
+141 IVSKALNAELADSR
-156 LILTDDQHGG
+156 NLIITNAEHGG
-166 ASVQYDVTYKN
+166 AKVIYDTTYKK
-177 IKEYFERSSSQIFV
+177 IKQFFEASSSQVFV
-191 APGFVASTQA
+191 APGFVASTED

-211 SDFSAALF
+211 SDFSAALY
-219 ASGVEASEVQIWTDV
+219 ASGVDASELQIWTDV

-312 ISSIDQI
+312 ISSIDKI

-325 GSGMIGIPGISARL
+325 GSGMIGIPGTSARL
-339 FGALARAK
+339 FGALSRAK

-366 VPEDIDDAV
+366 APEDIDLAV
-375 DAVREEFAFE
+375 DAVKEEFIFE
-385 IQTGKINSPRMETG
+385 IQTGKINSPRVETG

-405 VGEKMNGQV
+405 VGEKMSGQV

-423 LGSNGINMRAIAQ
+423 LGSNGVNLRAIAQ

-472 LFVVGVGNVGGE
+472 LFIVGVGNVGGT
-484 LVNQIKRQQ
+484 LVEQIKQQ
-493 ATLQEN
+493 QQILQEN
-499 SNIVVRVAGLA
+499 SNIVVRVTGLA
-510 NSRKMLLDESGIALD
+510 NSRKMLLDPQGIDLD
-525 DWQEQV
+525 GWQEKV
-531 EASDLPFDKD
+531 DASNDIFDKD
-541 ELVAQ
+541 TLIEQISEL
-546 IAQMNLRNSVFVDC
+546 NLRNAVFVDC
-560 TANYEIAS
+560 TANYDIAS
-568 VYKTALSKNI
+568 VYKKALSNNI

-591 YDLYQELK
+591 YELYKELK
-599 NICLKNNVKFL
+599 AICLKNNVKFL

-633 RIQKIEATVS
+633 RIKKIEATVS

-649 FNTYNGENTFH
+649 FNTYDGNNTFH

-665 AKTEGYTE
+665 AKSEGYTE

-688 ILILIREAGIKME
+688 ILILVREAGIKME

-712 KACFEVES
+712 KACFDVES
-720 VEDFFNVL
+720 VDDFFEVL
-728 SNDEATFRAM
+728 KNDELIFQKM
-738 VNEAQAENRKLRV
+738 VGDAQAETRKLRV
-751 IAKFEN
+751 IAKFED
-757 GKATVELQ
+757 GKASVELQ

-791 AQPMVIQGAG
+791 SQPMVIQGAG

>member
-1 MDLEHLNEIHMKVL
+1 MKVL

-21 VGTSDS
+21 VGTADS

-166 ASVQYDVTYKN
+166 ALVQYDVTYKN